1 LRISPLPWILVMENF
16 AYVGTAEQ
24 NVKMLKNNILRFILL
39 MDYLKKYLCNYTT
52 VKHLL
57 KW

>member
-1 LRISPLPWILVMENF
+1 MENF

-39 MDYLKKYLCNYTT
+39 MDYLGKIFL
-52 VKHLL
+52 
-57 KW
+57 